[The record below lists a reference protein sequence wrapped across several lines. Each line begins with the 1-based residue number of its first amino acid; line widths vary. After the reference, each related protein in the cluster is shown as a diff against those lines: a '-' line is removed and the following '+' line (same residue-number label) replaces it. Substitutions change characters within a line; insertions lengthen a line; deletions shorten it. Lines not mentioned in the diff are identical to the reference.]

1 MSDQSDVPDIRTLIN
16 FHGDSLQSG
25 IRKTDLNTIA
35 IKRSADVSRLEMSGR
50 AASHHPIGYIP
61 FTMIIISRSFFLTF
75 IFAALIVAPS
85 VKAGDAPLPGAPPSA
100 YQPITGSQ
108 RASWFAESTIGRDSL
123 MGGVISSAWGTMLNS
138 PSEYGPH
145 WDGFAKRYGMRLT
158 GVSTGNAMEAGFGA
172 LWGEDPRYFREPD
185 APFKSRVGHII
196 KMTFLAQD
204 RDGKVMPAYARY
216 IAIPGNNF
224 LSNTWRADSEATTSA
239 AVTRTLTGFLGR
251 MAGNAFDEF
260 WPDVKQRLSRK
271 MKHDKSSGD

>member
-1 MSDQSDVPDIRTLIN
+1 MLIVYR
-16 FHGDSLQSG
+16 SLFS
-25 IRKTDLNTIA
+25 
-35 IKRSADVSRLEMSGR
+35 
-50 AASHHPIGYIP
+50 
-61 FTMIIISRSFFLTF
+61 TF
-75 IFAALIVAPS
+75 IFTVLIASPS
-85 VKAGDAPLPGAPPSA
+85 VQAGDAPQPNGPQSN

-108 RASWFAESTIGRDSL
+108 RVNWFLDSTIGKKSL

-172 LWGEDPRYFREPD
+172 LWGEDPRYFREPN

-196 KMTFLAQD
+196 KMTFLAEN
-204 RDGKVMPAYARY
+204 RSGKVMPAYARY

-224 LSNTWRADSEATTSA
+224 LSNSWRADSEATTSA

-251 MAGNAFDEF
+251 MASNAFDEF

-271 MKHDKSSGD
+271 MSHGKTPGD